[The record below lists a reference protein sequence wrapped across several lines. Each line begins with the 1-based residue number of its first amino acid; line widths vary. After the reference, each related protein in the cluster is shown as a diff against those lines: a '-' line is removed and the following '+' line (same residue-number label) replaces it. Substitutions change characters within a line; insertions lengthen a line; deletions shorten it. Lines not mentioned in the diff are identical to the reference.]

1 MGPELMAT
9 APAWR
14 GLPSPDRG
22 SEDPRPRLRVVG
34 PPSRRRRPWSLRP
47 TLIVVVVLVLGSLLI
62 VAGAQ
67 AYMTQEQ
74 VRLTAVQTQLAAQ
87 VGEHHNLELR
97 VAKLSNPAHV
107 VQAAQSQGLTVPL
120 QVTDLPQVTV
130 PGTVAGHPKTKTT
143 TPAHR
148 GTHARAPGAGGQ

>member
-9 APAWR
+9 VPAWR
-14 GLPSPDRG
+14 GLPSPDR
-22 SEDPRPRLRVVG
+22 SAEDPRPGLRVVG

-67 AYMTQEQ
+67 AYLTQEQ
-74 VRLTAVQTQLAAQ
+74 VRLTAVQTRLAAQ
-87 VGEHHNLELR
+87 VSEHHNLEYQ
-97 VAKLSNPAHV
+97 VAKLSNPAHI
-107 VQAAQSQGLTVPL
+107 VQAAQSQGLSVPL

-130 PGTVAGHPKTKTT
+130 PGAAPAHPKTKTT